1 MLNQLICAESATI
14 RMKAFCF
21 GAGGFLV
28 SIVLLSAIL
37 CKSNDYLA
45 SASSIASSGMSKV
58 ITLTD
63 KNFST
68 VFISNDFWFIEFYA
82 PWCGHCKTLTVSY
95 HLFQSVDEEILYNLI
110 KTESASGL
118 LSLYIK

>member
-1 MLNQLICAESATI
+1 
-14 RMKAFCF
+14 MKAFCF
-21 GAGGFLV
+21 RAGGYLV

-45 SASSIASSGMSKV
+45 SASSVASSGISKV

-63 KNFST
+63 RNFST

-95 HLFQSVDEEILYNLI
+95 YLFQSVDEEIGCNLVKI
-110 KTESASGL
+110 ESVTGL
-118 LSLYIK
+118 LCHRTVVFVHQVV